1 MSRTVATA
9 IFETRAQAETAI
21 DALRAYGISESAISV
36 ISKKDEAF
44 ERDHAHHDGDRHEHT
59 DTKASGAGKGLA
71 VGAGAGAIAGLAA
84 LAIPGVGPFIAAGAV
99 AETLGAVGSAV
110 ATSAAVG
117 GAIGGLT
124 GALMKYGVD
133 EEDARYYDEQLQRG
147 GYWVGVDLDETRAN
161 RADVEDIFY
170 RSGGTTSR
178 NRSDASR
185 DDASRNTSHA
195 EHIPNTGQPSP
206 SGNQVN
212 TRGSMTNPGS
222 SEPTWANDQN
232 RGPNPSGTV

>member
-1 MSRTVATA
+1 MSRNVATA
-9 IFETRAQAETAI
+9 IFETRVQAETAI
-21 DALRAYGISESAISV
+21 DGLRAHGISESAISV

-44 ERDHAHHDGDRHEHT
+44 ERDHADHGGDRHEHT
-59 DTKASGAGKGLA
+59 DTKASGAGKGVA

-133 EEDARYYDEQLQRG
+133 EEDARYYDEHLQRG
-147 GYWVGVDLDETRAN
+147 GYWVGVDLDETRADRN
-161 RADVEDIFY
+161 DVENILY

-178 NRSDASR
+178 NRNDASR
-185 DDASRNTSHA
+185 DHASHDTSRA
-195 EHIPNTGQPSP
+195 EHVPNTGQPSP
-206 SGNQVN
+206 SGNRVN
-212 TRGSMTNPGS
+212 TPGDRS
-222 SEPTWANDQN
+222 HPATSAAHRPDRSRNI
-232 RGPNPSGTV
+232 